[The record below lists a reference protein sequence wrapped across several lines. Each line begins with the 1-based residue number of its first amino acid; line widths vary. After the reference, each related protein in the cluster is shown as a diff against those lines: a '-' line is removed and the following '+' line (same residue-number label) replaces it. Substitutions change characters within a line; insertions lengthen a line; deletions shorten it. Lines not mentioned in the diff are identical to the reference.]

1 MENKKFYIIG
11 IILLIILSGVIFII
25 LTSVNYETIEIT
37 PHGTS
42 IEVPANQTKYDG
54 KFESLRLWNW
64 NNGILLTY
72 NNLEDKNLI
81 KMTEVGY
88 NSIIKVVQNGQK
100 QDLDGYEAYVINAD
114 ELLAIHIFD
123 IIKVH
128 YNGKLFCIP
137 LSNNT
142 THDNILIICKD
153 KDMAVH
159 MAQSVKYKKVF
170 SESNSN
176 YPMTTVKNMT
186 DDLQSFANDLKNYSS
201 NLTKV
206 KTDLK
211 NKTGLIFVS

>member
-11 IILLIILSGVIFII
+11 IILLIILSGVIFLI

-54 KFESLRLWNW
+54 EFESLRLWNW

-176 YPMTTVKNMT
+176 YPITTVKNMT

-201 NLTKV
+201 NLTMV

>member
-11 IILLIILSGVIFII
+11 IILLIILSGVIFLI
-25 LTSVNYETIEIT
+25 LTSVNYETIEIS

-54 KFESLRLWNW
+54 KFESLKLWHW

-81 KMTEVGY
+81 KITEVGY
-88 NSIIKVVQNGQK
+88 NSIIKAVNNGQK

-114 ELLAIHIFD
+114 EFLAIHIFD

-159 MAQSVKYKKVF
+159 MAQSVKYKKIF

-186 DDLQSFANDLKNYSS
+186 DDLHSFANDLKNYSS